1 MVEFLSEKQKRELKA
16 EHRLEDKSRYADRIK
31 AILLLDSGYTA
42 AKVAELLLMDEKS
55 VGNYRRR
62 YEDGGLEELC
72 VDEYDGKSC
81 RLDESQLDELEK
93 ELRSKIYLTTAA
105 VGNVIEERFGV
116 HYCVSGIT
124 GLLHRIG
131 FSYKKPKVI
140 PGKANAEAQ
149 LEFLDRVNELKE
161 AKSPNDPLL
170 FMDGVHPQHNSLPA
184 YGWLPV
190 GEETPLKTNTGRKR
204 LNLNGALDS
213 ETHEIHVHESETLN
227 GITTIVFLMELEKR
241 YPKAKNI
248 YIIVDNAGYYKSELV
263 QEFLRTSKIKLI
275 YLPPY
280 APNLN
285 LIERVW
291 KFFKKKVLANRYYES
306 FLEFKEAC
314 LDFFSRKNW
323 RSLHGELAS
332 LLTENYQII
341 GA

>member
-1 MVEFLSEKQKRELKA
+1 MTGFLSDLEKQELKA
-16 EHRLEDKSRYADRIK
+16 EHRLEEKRRYADRIK
-31 AILLLDSGYTA
+31 AILMLDSGYSA
-42 AKVAELLLMDEKS
+42 AQVAELLLLDEKS

-62 YEDGGLEELC
+62 YESGGLEELC
-72 VDEYDGKSC
+72 VDEYAGKHC
-81 RLDESQLDELEK
+81 RLDDSQLDELER

-105 VGNVIEERFGV
+105 VIKFIEERFGV
-116 HYCVSGIT
+116 DYCISGVAS
-124 GLLHRIG
+124 LLHRIG
-131 FSYKKPKVI
+131 FGYKKPKVI

-149 LEFLDRVNELKE
+149 QAFLDQVNKLK
-161 AKSPNDPLL
+161 ASKSPNDPLL

-190 GEETPLKTNTGRKR
+190 GEETPLKTNTGRRR

-213 ETHEIHVHESETLN
+213 ETLEIHVNEDETLN
-227 GITTIVFLMELEKR
+227 GATTIVFLKELEQR

-248 YIIVDNAGYYKSELV
+248 FIIVDNARYYRNKLV
-263 QEFLRTSKIKLI
+263 QEFLRTSKVQLLF
-275 YLPPY
+275 LPPY

-306 FLEFKEAC
+306 FLEFKRAC
-314 LDFFSRKNW
+314 LFFFSRKHW
-323 RSLHGELAS
+323 RSLRRELFS
-332 LLTENYQII
+332 LLTHNFQII